1 MPQRKSTTA
10 KVKSVPPVKASTS
23 AKPQSV
29 PPLKAPTSAK
39 PQSVPP
45 LKAATPAKPVLAS
58 RGKDM
63 SPTKQQLESRA
74 EDGVLIRGALA
85 GSQDAFRGIM
95 DKYHDN
101 IAALLHR
108 MIRNN
113 DEVEDL
119 TQEAFIKAFASLANY
134 SNEFAFSTWLY
145 KIATNNCIDHIRK
158 RKLPTFSIDKPI
170 ESKDGDYGYEI
181 PDSSYEPDRSLINR
195 QRTLMLEEAI
205 ASLPLKY
212 KTVIMMRHSDEMDY
226 QDIANELNV
235 PIGTVKAHIF
245 RAREMLNKALRKKIQ
260 NY

>member
-1 MPQRKSTTA
+1 MPLRNSTT
-10 KVKSVPPVKASTS
+10 
-23 AKPQSV
+23 
-29 PPLKAPTSAK
+29 PTSK
-39 PQSVPP
+39 TTGS
-45 LKAATPAKPVLAS
+45 S
-58 RGKDM
+58 RGRDAA
-63 SPTKQQLESRA
+63 PTKQQLESRA
-74 EDGVLIRGALA
+74 EDAVLIRGALA
-85 GSQDAFRGIM
+85 GKQSAYRGIM
-95 DKYHDN
+95 AKYHDN
-101 IAALLHR
+101 IATLLHR

-134 SNEFAFSTWLY
+134 SNEYAFSTWLY

-170 ESKDGDYGYEI
+170 ESRDGDFGYEI
-181 PDSSYEPDRSLINR
+181 PDSSYEPDRSIINR
-195 QRTLMLEEAI
+195 QRTQMLEEAI

-212 KTVIMMRHSDEMDY
+212 RTVIMMRHSEEMDY
-226 QDIANELNV
+226 QDIAKALNV

>member
-1 MPQRKSTTA
+1 MVSYTREVFLAIPLIYCYFCKLIKKPGTMPPRKTNTA
-10 KVKSVPPVKASTS
+10 TVKPGG
-23 AKPQSV
+23 
-29 PPLKAPTSAK
+29 
-39 PQSVPP
+39 
-45 LKAATPAKPVLAS
+45 AS
-58 RGKDM
+58 RSREI
-63 SPTKQQLESRA
+63 SPTKQQIESRA
-74 EDGVLIRGALA
+74 EDTVLIRNALA
-85 GSQDAFRGIM
+85 GKQEAFRAIM

-170 ESKDGDYGYEI
+170 ESKDGDYSFEI

-212 KTVIMMRHSDEMDY
+212 RTVILMRHTDEMDY
-226 QDIANELNV
+226 QDIADELHV

-245 RAREMLNKALRKKIQ
+245 RAREMLNNALRKKIQ

>member
-1 MPQRKSTTA
+1 MPQQKTTTP
-10 KVKSVPPVKASTS
+10 KT
-23 AKPQSV
+23 
-29 PPLKAPTSAK
+29 
-39 PQSVPP
+39 
-45 LKAATPAKPVLAS
+45 KAAGVT
-58 RGKDM
+58 RGKDP

-74 EDGVLIRGALA
+74 EDAMLIRGALA
-85 GSQDAFRGIM
+85 GKQEAFRGIM

-101 IAALLHR
+101 IATLLHR

-119 TQEAFIKAFASLANY
+119 TQEAFIKAFASLSNY
-134 SNEFAFSTWLY
+134 SNEYAFSTWLY

-181 PDSSYEPDRSLINR
+181 PDSSYEPDRSIISR
-195 QRTLMLEEAI
+195 QRAQLLEEAI

-212 KTVIMMRHSDEMDY
+212 RTVIMMRHSDEMDY
-226 QDIANELNV
+226 QDIAKELNV

-245 RAREMLNKALRKKIQ
+245 RAREMLNKSLRKKIQ

>member
-1 MPQRKSTTA
+1 MPQRKPTKAT
-10 KVKSVPPVKASTS
+10 VRSVGVGRNREIA
-23 AKPQSV
+23 
-29 PPLKAPTSAK
+29 
-39 PQSVPP
+39 
-45 LKAATPAKPVLAS
+45 
-58 RGKDM
+58 
-63 SPTKQQLESRA
+63 PTKQQIDSRA
-74 EDGVLIRGALA
+74 EDAVLIRGALA
-85 GSQDAFRGIM
+85 GKQESFRGIM

-195 QRTLMLEEAI
+195 QRTMMLEEAI

-212 KTVIMMRHSDEMDY
+212 RTVITMRHSDEMDY